1 MNGWPKAHVEKQNSA
16 GFHSDFH
23 NYQVNWTPD
32 FIEFSI
38 DDEVVRIVEC
48 RQGVKKSGCSMTYFS
63 PIKILDI
70 SSVPGMIINK
80 AN

>member
-48 RQGVKKSGCSMTYFS
+48 RQSVRLFKLYEKEW
-63 PIKILDI
+63 LLNDI
-70 SSVPGMIINK
+70 FFAHKNT
-80 AN
+80 

>member
-23 NYQVNWTPD
+23 RYQVNWTPD

-38 DDEVVRIVEC
+38 DDEVVRI
-48 RQGVKKSGCSMTYFS
+48 RLLIKQIIFIILHFKITSFS
-63 PIKILDI
+63 L
-70 SSVPGMIINK
+70 
-80 AN
+80 

>member
-23 NYQVNWTPD
+23 RYQVNWTPD

-38 DDEVVRIVEC
+38 DDEVVRICLLIKQV
-48 RQGVKKSGCSMTYFS
+48 SFHYFT
-63 PIKILDI
+63 L
-70 SSVPGMIINK
+70 
-80 AN
+80 